1 MKKTKKQKTLDS
13 IYKLSISSFIADSR
27 LPSTSEYVYGYF
39 STLKEAKKA
48 MMERIT
54 RGHLEGIRSFS
65 IVTIPMGDLGFSIYP
80 DLTERTYTPDGNL
93 WSLEYGMLEHTISRS
108 DSPNGKA
115 TIMVYPDCSSNKRT
129 YFKIFNGTTIY
140 ESTKV
145 ATIMMDAPEYGLSQ
159 AFGKEAWILDEKEVE
174 WLYDFL
180 QSKPKGFYGETVW
193 QRITQGYNN
202 EIEAV
207 PGPTLPEDLPI
218 PDYRKLA
225 RYCKKGDNEYGN
237 T

>member
-1 MKKTKKQKTLDS
+1 MDS

-39 STLKEAKKA
+39 SSQEEAEKTMK
-48 MMERIT
+48 ERIA
-54 RGHLEGIRSFS
+54 RGRLEDVRSFS

-80 DLTERTYTPDGNL
+80 ELVERTYTTDGNL
-93 WSLEYGMLEHTISRS
+93 WCLEYGMLEYTISRS

-145 ATIMMDAPEYGLSQ
+145 ATIMMDTPEYGLSQ
-159 AFGKEAWILDEKEVE
+159 AFGKEAWILDEREVE

-193 QRITQGYNN
+193 QRIIQGYNN

-218 PDYRKLA
+218 PDYRMLA
-225 RYCKKGDNEYGN
+225 RYCSNEVSE
-237 T
+237 